1 MTVNLAQLRAF
12 VAVVDEG
19 GFGAAAPVLGISQS
33 AVSHAIAALERSVG
47 APVLH
52 RCGTV
57 RPTSFG
63 SQLLGPA
70 RDAIAAA
77 EAITGLAAEQS
88 RSPAG
93 LVRLAAPPSAC
104 QGLLPPLL
112 TWWLAEFPR
121 VTIRVFEGEDDEVA
135 DWLRAGTV
143 EAAVLVNPDPPQGAV
158 IGTDTF
164 QALLRTDHPLAGET
178 EVNLADLADDPLL
191 LCSCGGCERQLHDL
205 YRRAG
210 LRLAPAHW
218 ISELTT
224 QLAMVRSG
232 LGVSIVPGLVQ
243 SMLGDGLVLVPLRPT
258 ASRRLALTG
267 PVGRPWHPALTA
279 LISSAEARL
288 RGAAVSGREQL
299 RSPE

>member
-1 MTVNLAQLRAF
+1 M
-12 VAVVDEG
+12 
-19 GFGAAAPVLGISQS
+19 
-33 AVSHAIAALERSVG
+33 
-47 APVLH
+47 
-52 RCGTV
+52 
-57 RPTSFG
+57 
-63 SQLLGPA
+63 
-70 RDAIAAA
+70 
-77 EAITGLAAEQS
+77 
-88 RSPAG
+88 
-93 LVRLAAPPSAC
+93 
-104 QGLLPPLL
+104 
-112 TWWLAEFPR
+112 
-121 VTIRVFEGEDDEVA
+121 TIRVFAGEDDEVA

-191 LCSCGGCERQLHDL
+191 LCSCDGCERQLRDL
-205 YRRAG
+205 YCRAG
-210 LRLAPAHW
+210 ICLAPAHW